1 MEVNIFEPP
10 PLLDSVTVAEL
21 VLETVELELIVRVP
35 PGLLEISEVPD
46 TLPVILFVIEPI
58 DDLVRVAEA
67 LGVLEAGD
75 ADKVGV
81 VVEVFE
87 VDADLVPR
95 DVCEGWCVEL
105 GWALVVRE
113 TVSVFEEHAVPVE

>member
-1 MEVNIFEPP
+1 M

-21 VLETVELELIVRVP
+21 VLERVELELIVRVP

-46 TLPVILFVIEPI
+46 TLPVILFVFEPI
-58 DDLVRVAEA
+58 DLVTVAEA
-67 LGVLEAGD
+67 LVLLEARD

-87 VDADLVPR
+87 LDADLVPR
-95 DVCEGWCVEL
+95 DVCEGLPVEL
-105 GWALVVRE
+105 
-113 TVSVFEEHAVPVE
+113 T